1 MYVWC
6 WKGKNTEV
14 SLIAGLDFYSQAR
27 RYFFIH
33 SVISLELVEMTFLKF
48 LEIKGLVHIL
58 KSA

>member
-1 MYVWC
+1 M
-6 WKGKNTEV
+6 

-48 LEIKGLVHIL
+48 LEIRGLVHIL
-58 KSA
+58 ISA